1 MYALYNMLVMCEEL
15 TSSLC
20 VDIVCLRELSTS
32 HCIQCRETYC
42 VRSVRLEVD
51 NKRIYKKHTNSIRY
65 CTYSS
70 PTTHSHIHKT
80 FTCEQVKV

>member
-1 MYALYNMLVMCEEL
+1 MCEEL
-15 TSSLC
+15 TYSLC

>member
-1 MYALYNMLVMCEEL
+1 MYALTNMLVMCEEL
-15 TSSLC
+15 TYSLC

-51 NKRIYKKHTNSIRY
+51 NKRIYKKTHKQHQILHIFKSY
-65 CTYSS
+65 YSF
-70 PTTHSHIHKT
+70 THS
-80 FTCEQVKV
+80 